1 MKKLYLLFIFLLSL
15 TIVSCSSNLGQ
26 KLFKEQEW
34 SENYALEDG
43 VRCTAPEAIDG
54 DLNTAGKALFPEG
67 VYGRPVVGAFP
78 NAELVVTLPNKKTI
92 SKIVIYSDD
101 LSDFR
106 VMASAGGRE
115 GQENWKLIKEFSNN
129 SQKEIVIRTSIN
141 TDKILI
147 RARGKAPLETTESVR
162 VLGGIVTSRKVTEP
176 EIKEIELYGFK

>member
-1 MKKLYLLFIFLLSL
+1 MQKLYFLIIFLLVL
-15 TIVSCSSNLGQ
+15 TIISCGSPLG
-26 KLFKEQEW
+26 KTLFKEQEW

-67 VYGRPVVGAFP
+67 VYGKPIIGAFP
-78 NAELVVTLPNKKTI
+78 NAELIITLPNKKTI
-92 SKIVIYSDD
+92 SKIVIHSDD

-106 VMASAGGRE
+106 VMASAGGKE

-129 SQKEIVIRTSIN
+129 SQKEIVIRTSVN

-147 RARGKAPLETTESVR
+147 RARGKAPIQTTESVR
-162 VLGGIVTSRKVTEP
+162 VLGGVITSRKVTEP